1 MHKVR
6 ITMIKKSAILI
17 SAALILSVFLTGCNN
32 SNSNSNSNN
41 SSTEQ
46 VSSESTDQFTEDY
59 IYGTY
64 VDDLDFYL
72 NRYINYRKN
81 MQNAFSE
88 SDKVLAT
95 GYANDSIGS
104 LNKVKAIEVPTGLEE
119 KHEKLLGAVD
129 IEIRIMECNKEL
141 VEFIGKMDSLTPD
154 EQSAMDA
161 LNKKANDIL
170 KESEE
175 YGGFKKYW
183 IEVRKEACT
192 HLSKGEYNTYNFN
205 LDIYWDV
212 YTDNFV
218 KVFNIFFNGEQGDVL
233 KYIENC
239 EEVFSNIENM
249 DVPESME
256 SYHKDIVDAIPSEK
270 EFIDLIK
277 EYETIRREHPGVEF
291 DNLPE
296 DVKKKIT
303 DIEEKINTFFETD
316 EKPSVMVDA
325 MIAAGKYAEEQLK

>member
-1 MHKVR
+1 
-6 ITMIKKSAILI
+6 MIKKSAILI

-32 SNSNSNSNN
+32 NNSNSNN

-72 NRYINYRKN
+72 NQYISNRKD

-104 LNKVKAIEVPTGLEE
+104 LDKVKAIEVPTGLEE

-129 IEIRIMECNKEL
+129 IELRIMECNKEL

-175 YGGFKKYW
+175 YGGIKKHW
-183 IEVRKEACT
+183 LEVRKEACT
-192 HLSKGEYNTYNFN
+192 HLSKGEYNTYNFTLETYYN
-205 LDIYWDV
+205 SYSDSFAEL
-212 YTDNFV
+212 FE
-218 KVFNIFFNGEQGDVL
+218 IFFNGRQGDIL
-233 KYIENC
+233 KYIDNC
-239 EEVFSNIENM
+239 EKTLSNFENM
-249 DVPESME
+249 EVPETLK
-256 SYHKDIVDAIPSEK
+256 SYHEDIVDAIPTEH

-277 EYETIRREHPGVEF
+277 EYEGIRREHLGAKF
-291 DNLPE
+291 DDLPD

-303 DIEEKINTFFETD
+303 DIEEKINTFLED
-316 EKPSVMVDA
+316 EDKTSVMYNAVV
-325 MIAAGKYAEEQLK
+325 AAGKYAEEQLK